1 MTRVFSQ
8 AVLLSTVL
16 ALAACQRTDAV
27 VEAGVPDTRICYI
40 AMTEPATA
48 PISRATI
55 GYSCRDLGPV
65 PASRFKSIMEAVA
78 EAKPGRFD
86 DAGVRVRISRPA
98 QPDIF
103 IDKDGGVHLDGAQT
117 RLTSSGLSSV
127 RTVLEMM
134 RENAEKIQ
142 EEQFEEAMRRAMSAG

>member
-8 AVLLSTVL
+8 VVLLSTVL

-27 VEAGVPDTRICYI
+27 VEASVPDTRICYI
-40 AMTEPATA
+40 AMTEPASA

-65 PASRFKSIMEAVA
+65 PGSRFKGIMEAVA
-78 EAKPGRFD
+78 EARPGPFD
-86 DAGVRVRISRPA
+86 DTSVRVRITRPA

-103 IDKDGGVHLDGAQT
+103 IDKNGGVQVDGAQT
-117 RLTSSGLSSV
+117 SLTSEGLGSV
-127 RTVLEMM
+127 RTALEMM

-142 EEQFEEAMRRAMSAG
+142 EEQFEEAMRRAMS